1 MKHAG
6 GVGGGFVLGVIVIMV
21 FSLRKQRNRRALA
34 VGIQSIGVEMMDT
47 RL

>member
-6 GVGGGFVLGVIVIMV
+6 GVGGGFVLGVIIVIV
-21 FSLRKQRNRRALA
+21 FSLRKKRNRRALA